1 VRPSNRIFRVL
12 AAGGRQRQAQ
22 TFIFCL
28 RRSLATPNLR
38 GRAGLAGAAVLVALC
53 AAASANATPGTVA
66 SKQAQAQQ
74 VLAQIQQIDDSLG
87 PAIESYNLANVQLKK
102 IESDQRENRLQLKL
116 TRANLKVAQDS
127 LAARLVSAYT
137 STQDNSTLSVLL
149 GATSLDDLL
158 NRIEAVN
165 STSRQ
170 DASIVEQVT
179 SFKAAIQEHRAELR
193 KAHSQQQTIVAQKAA
208 QKQRIESQLASRRQ
222 LLSSIK
228 GEIARIRAA
237 EEAQQRQLAAAA
249 RSRLSGVQVPV
260 ADGLGVSAST
270 PEGSTVAPPN
280 VHGGVVGIA
289 MHYLGVPYVWG
300 GSTPRGF
307 DCSGFVSYVFAQ
319 IGVSVPHSSYA
330 QFGMGT
336 AISISALEPGDLV
349 FFTGA
354 SHVGIYIGGGQF
366 IHAPHTGDV
375 VKISSL
381 SGYYSSNFA
390 GARRI

>member
-1 VRPSNRIFRVL
+1 VTYRPPPVRPSNQIFRAL
-12 AAGGRQRQAQ
+12 AACGRKRQAQ
-22 TFIFCL
+22 AFIFCI
-28 RRSLATPNLR
+28 A
-38 GRAGLAGAAVLVALC
+38 ALC
-53 AAASANATPGTVA
+53 AAASANATPVA
-66 SKQAQAQQ
+66 SKQAQARQ
-74 VLAQIQQIDDSLG
+74 VLAQIQQIDNSLG
-87 PAIESYNLANVQLKK
+87 AAVESYNLANVQLKK
-102 IESDQRENRLQLKL
+102 IESDQRENRMQLKL

-165 STSRQ
+165 STSQQ
-170 DASIVEQVT
+170 DASIVQQVT
-179 SFKAAIQEHRAELR
+179 SFKAAIQRQRVALR
-193 KAHSQQQTIVAQKAA
+193 TAHSQQQKIVARKAA
-208 QKQRIESQLASRRQ
+208 QKRRIESQLASRRQ

-228 GEIARIRAA
+228 GQIARMRAA

-249 RSRLSGVQVPV
+249 RSRLAGGVPV
-260 ADGLGVSAST
+260 PGGIGISAST

-280 VHGGVVGIA
+280 IHGGVVGIA
-289 MHYLGVPYVWG
+289 MQYLGVPYVWG
-300 GSTPRGF
+300 GSSPRGF
-307 DCSGFVSYVFAQ
+307 DCSGFVAYVFAQ
-319 IGVSVPHSSYA
+319 IGVSLPHSSYA
-330 QFGMGT
+330 MYGMGT
-336 AISISALEPGDLV
+336 PVSISDLQPGDLV

-354 SHVGIYIGGGQF
+354 SHMGIYIGGGQF